1 MSLCERLV
9 PTKASP
15 IAYQAANIV
24 AVVAALIMNALVNV
38 LPLNGV
44 TTAQVSDS
52 YPNLFTPPG
61 YVFSIWGVI
70 YTLAIVFMIY
80 QARPSQHKQDYLTKI
95 GFLYLVSAVANVLWL
110 FIFQYSYGLPQL
122 FIVSLLP
129 MTALLL
135 CLLAIYQRL
144 GIGKREVSRN
154 QKLAVHLSISVYL
167 GWISLAIIAN
177 IASVLNVMIPGI
189 PMPTQALW
197 TALAVIV
204 ALIITVVMIWTRRDF
219 AFGLVVIW
227 ASIGIALNRNTIPLI
242 FTTSVA
248 SAVIIAILILLA
260 PLLRKKGIIEFYM
273 MRSNH

>member
-1 MSLCERLV
+1 M

-15 IAYQAANIV
+15 IAYQAANVVSVV
-24 AVVAALIMNALVNV
+24 AVLIMNTLVNA

-70 YTLAIVFMIY
+70 YALAIVFMIY
-80 QARPSQHKQDYLTKI
+80 QARPSQRNQNYLGEI
-95 GFLYLVSAVANVLWL
+95 GFLYLVTSIANVCWL
-110 FIFQYSYGLPQL
+110 FVFQYSYGVPQL
-122 FIVSLLP
+122 FVLTLLP
-129 MTALLL
+129 MTVLLL

-144 GIGKREVSRN
+144 GIGRKVVSRN
-154 QKLAVHLSISVYL
+154 QKLAVHLPISVYL

-177 IASVLNVMIPGI
+177 IASVLNVLIPGI
-189 PMPTQALW
+189 AMSTQALW
-197 TALAVIV
+197 TALVVIV
-204 ALIITVVMIWTRRDF
+204 ALMITTLMIWTRRDF

-227 ASIGIALNRNTIPLI
+227 ASIGIAINRIAIPII

-248 SAVIIAILILLA
+248 TAVIIAILILLA
-260 PLLRKKGIIEFYM
+260 PFLRKKGIFDFYM
-273 MRSNH
+273 LRGNH